1 MQSQPA
7 YISNRQFPGD
17 KEQLLSAMLAAFSEM
32 IYLYDAVEKRFVFVS
47 ENLTEILGYHDYH
60 LFTVS
65 EDLGQLVHPDDLPK
79 VTAATLSL
87 FKKSQG
93 EAVKC
98 NVRIKHAQGQYKWF
112 SIRQVIFSHAAAG
125 EKVQYIFGVA
135 VDIDERKQAEEQ
147 IRAQNAAIAQYIFA
161 ASHTVR
167 APLTNILAITNLVDE
182 LQGDD
187 IEEYQHWAHTLKDQ
201 AEKLDEIIQ
210 EMIRNISPKKVLLQ
224 HF

>member
-47 ENLTEILGYHDYH
+47 ENLTDILGYHGTQ
-60 LFTVS
+60 LF
-65 EDLGQLVHPDDLPK
+65 ENREELKLLVHPDDLPNI
-79 VTAATLSL
+79 TAATLSL
-87 FKKSQG
+87 LKDSQKG
-93 EAVKC
+93 AVKC

-112 SIRQVIFSHAAAG
+112 SIRQVIFSHSIVA

-135 VDIDERKQAEEQ
+135 VDINERKQAEEQ
-147 IRAQNAAIAQYIFA
+147 IRNQNAAIAQYIFS

-182 LQGDD
+182 LGGDD
-187 IEEYQHWAHTLKDQ
+187 IEEYQQWAHTLKNQ
-201 AEKLDEIIQ
+201 AEKLDIIIKD
-210 EMIRNISPKKVLLQ
+210 MIKSISPKKIC
-224 HF
+224 